1 MAESALTTAVKNAL
15 GVTGTFTDA
24 TIQVYINEVVD
35 YMLGAGVSQAVIDAP
50 SSFGVVARGV
60 SDLWDNDGGNVK
72 FSPYFHER
80 VTQLVISS
88 SRESSQPRDRICVS
102 YVSYIGR
109 QVLYH

>member
-1 MAESALTTAVKNAL
+1 MAEDAILTAVKKAL

-35 YMLGAGVSQAVIDAP
+35 YMHGAGVSTAVINASP
-50 SSFGVVARGV
+50 GVIARGV

-80 VTQLVISS
+80 VTQLVMRSL
-88 SRESSQPRDRICVS
+88 
-102 YVSYIGR
+102 GG
-109 QVLYH
+109 